1 MTETTL
7 HPLAGVVARLDED
20 LDDGFE
26 LGLLTLGPAET
37 GTALVELERAA
48 NRLAALQSRLLAHA
62 SEVRVE
68 DQTGAPSTA
77 VWFANAT
84 RVSRAEAHRRVR
96 TAVAAEE
103 QYAALAAAGSSG
115 AVSPSQTEVIA
126 RALDDLKA
134 GSGQAEVDADVLV
147 QAEQALV
154 GFAASHDAKAL
165 RLLGRRILDIV
176 APAVGEARE
185 AELLAQEERD
195 AAAKI
200 RLTMREDGQGC
211 VHGRFTV
218 PEMHGAMFAKMLD
231 AIASPRRHHLR
242 RDEATD
248 DAADASERVA
258 DPRPSWERRGQAFL
272 ELIERMRDVD
282 LPDAAGAGATVVVTM
297 QVDTLTG
304 GLAAASLDTGHRISP
319 GEARR
324 LACNA
329 DLVPAVLGTRSEV
342 LDLGRASRFHS
353 RPQRIAMILRDGG
366 CTAEDC
372 DAPPHWCEAHHDDP
386 WSRGGGTSVTRGRLL
401 CWRHHRVAHDP
412 TYLTETLG
420 TGKLRFTRRV

>member
-1 MTETTL
+1 MTETAL
-7 HPLAGVVARLDED
+7 HPLAGVVARVHDD

-26 LGLLTLGPAET
+26 LGLLTLGPVET
-37 GTALVELERAA
+37 GAALVELERAA

-68 DQTGAPSTA
+68 DATGAASTA

-84 RVSRAEAHRRVR
+84 QVTRAEAHRRVR
-96 TAVAAEE
+96 VAVAVNE
-103 QYAALAAAGSSG
+103 QYGVLAAAAASG
-115 AVSPSQTEVIA
+115 AVSPDQLEVVV
-126 RALDDLKA
+126 RALDDL
-134 GSGQAEVDADVLV
+134 GDVTAEVRDE
-147 QAEQALV
+147 AERTLV
-154 GFAASHDAKAL
+154 GFAREHDAKAL
-165 RLLGRRILDIV
+165 RVLGRRILDVV

-185 AELLAQEERD
+185 AELLAQEERE
-195 AAAKI
+195 AVAKI
-200 RLTMREDGQGC
+200 RLTMREDGHGC

-218 PEMHGAMFAKMLD
+218 PELHGAMFTKMLD
-231 AIASPRRHHLR
+231 AISSPRRSHLR
-242 RDEATD
+242 AGSDG
-248 DAADASERVA
+248 DAADA
-258 DPRPSWERRGQAFL
+258 RPAWERRGQAFV
-272 ELIERMRDVD
+272 ELIERMRDAD

-297 QVDTLTG
+297 SVDTLTG

-324 LACNA
+324 LACGA
-329 DLVPAVLGTRSEV
+329 DLVPAVLGTKSEV
-342 LDLGRASRFHS
+342 LDLGRAARFHTK
-353 RPQRIAMILRDGG
+353 PQRIAMILRDGG

-372 DAPPHWCEAHHDDP
+372 DAPPHRCEAHHDDP

-401 CWRHHRVAHDP
+401 CWRHHRVAHAP